1 MAQQQITGQIGA
13 QGPLGSGSPASPI
26 RQGNLGDVIIS
37 ELNGKYYEQALRGNM
52 FYAVNSAAQALSL
65 SSTTTYTGLTVA
77 NPTGSGKNLHIC
89 KAGWA
94 TTIAITGVGAVVLGT
109 GATVAQTT
117 GSSTGPVPTLL
128 GAGTS
133 SVAKVGAS
141 CTYGANPAIL
151 RPLVGIHWITGGTS
165 TGAFQA
171 MEDIAGEIIVAPGQQ
186 VSLVSVTTAN
196 TGIGFISWIELSSTI
211 L

>member
-1 MAQQQITGQIGA
+1 MAQQQVTGQV
-13 QGPLGSGSPASPI
+13 GPLGPVTSGSPATPI
-26 RQGNLGDVIIS
+26 RQGNLGDVIVT
-37 ELNGKYYEQALRGNM
+37 ELNGKYFEQALRGNL

-65 SSTTTYTGLTVA
+65 SNTTTYTGLTVA
-77 NPTGSGKNLHIC
+77 NPTGSGKYLHVV

-94 TTIAITGVGAVVLGT
+94 TTVAITGVGAVVLGT

-117 GSSTGPVPTLL
+117 GNSTGPVPTLL
-128 GAGTS
+128 SAGAA

-171 MEDIAGEIIVAPGQQ
+171 MEDIAGEVIINPGQQ
-186 VSLVSVTTAN
+186 VSFVSITTAN
-196 TGIGFISWIELSSTI
+196 TGIAYISWIESSTAT

>member
-1 MAQQQITGQIGA
+1 MNIFGQTGPN
-13 QGPLGSGSPASPI
+13 GPIASGSNVPV
-26 RQGNLGDVIIS
+26 RQGNLGEAIVT
-37 ELNGKYYEQALRGNM
+37 ELNGKYYEQAVRGNM

-65 SSTTTYTGLTVA
+65 SGTTTYTGLTVA

-117 GSSTGPVPTLL
+117 GSSTGPVPTVL
-128 GAGTS
+128 GSGAA

-141 CTYGANPAIL
+141 CTYGSNPAIL

-165 TGAFQA
+165 VAPIFT

-186 VSLVSVTTAN
+186 VSLVSITTAN
-196 TGIGFISWIELSSTI
+196 TGIGFISWIETSSTV